1 LAKWIIS
8 YYNDTAN
15 KAMARDDGPSPGPRW
30 AGEYYSEGDTRA
42 PTWMLTGNTP
52 KVAELVGLDA
62 AATDDGFADTDT
74 AATCL
79 MGQPE
84 RARGV
89 GRSRARRT

>member
-1 LAKWIIS
+1 MDRRRVHGGRGS
-8 YYNDTAN
+8 NT
-15 KAMARDDGPSPGPRW
+15 P
-30 AGEYYSEGDTRA
+30 EGDARA

-89 GRSRARRT
+89 GRSLARRT